1 MTTVTTRIDEE
12 TQSRLDQLAKATDRS
27 RSWLVADAIRR
38 YVEEEGWQVA
48 AIEEGVRQADAGD
61 FATEDEVKAAFADW
75 GVDVRLPI
83 LQSELASSGLAGYAG
98 NCHLYRSGFPES
110 RQSCRGAYLAGRPK
124 TLFVG

>member
-61 FATEDEVKAAFADW
+61 FATEDEVKGAFAEW
-75 GVDVRLPI
+75 GVDVR
-83 LQSELASSGLAGYAG
+83 
-98 NCHLYRSGFPES
+98 
-110 RQSCRGAYLAGRPK
+110 
-124 TLFVG
+124 

>member
-27 RSWLVADAIRR
+27 RSWPVADAIRR

-61 FATEDEVKAAFADW
+61 FATEDEVKAAFAEW
-75 GVDVRLPI
+75 GVDVR
-83 LQSELASSGLAGYAG
+83 
-98 NCHLYRSGFPES
+98 
-110 RQSCRGAYLAGRPK
+110 
-124 TLFVG
+124 

>member
-12 TQSRLDQLAKATDRS
+12 TQSRLDQLAKATERS

-61 FATEDEVKAAFADW
+61 FATEDEVKTAFAEW
-75 GVDVRLPI
+75 GVDVR
-83 LQSELASSGLAGYAG
+83 
-98 NCHLYRSGFPES
+98 
-110 RQSCRGAYLAGRPK
+110 
-124 TLFVG
+124 

>member
-61 FATEDEVKAAFADW
+61 FATEDEVKAAFAEW
-75 GVDVRLPI
+75 GGDVR
-83 LQSELASSGLAGYAG
+83 
-98 NCHLYRSGFPES
+98 
-110 RQSCRGAYLAGRPK
+110 
-124 TLFVG
+124 

>member
-27 RSWLVADAIRR
+27 SSWLVADAIRR

-61 FATEDEVKAAFADW
+61 FATEDEVKAAFAEW
-75 GVDVRLPI
+75 GVDVR
-83 LQSELASSGLAGYAG
+83 
-98 NCHLYRSGFPES
+98 
-110 RQSCRGAYLAGRPK
+110 
-124 TLFVG
+124 

>member
-12 TQSRLDQLAKATDRS
+12 TQSRLDQLPKATDRS

-61 FATEDEVKAAFADW
+61 FATEDEVKAAFAEW
-75 GVDVRLPI
+75 GVDVR
-83 LQSELASSGLAGYAG
+83 
-98 NCHLYRSGFPES
+98 
-110 RQSCRGAYLAGRPK
+110 
-124 TLFVG
+124 

>member
-1 MTTVTTRIDEE
+1 MTTVTTRIDED

-61 FATEDEVKAAFADW
+61 FATEDEVKAAFAEW
-75 GVDVRLPI
+75 GVDVR
-83 LQSELASSGLAGYAG
+83 
-98 NCHLYRSGFPES
+98 
-110 RQSCRGAYLAGRPK
+110 
-124 TLFVG
+124 

>member
-48 AIEEGVRQADAGD
+48 AIEEGVRQAEAGD
-61 FATEDEVKAAFADW
+61 FATEDEVKAAFAEW
-75 GVDVRLPI
+75 GVDAR
-83 LQSELASSGLAGYAG
+83 
-98 NCHLYRSGFPES
+98 
-110 RQSCRGAYLAGRPK
+110 
-124 TLFVG
+124 

>member
-61 FATEDEVKAAFADW
+61 FATEDEVKAAFAEW
-75 GVDVRLPI
+75 GVDVR
-83 LQSELASSGLAGYAG
+83 
-98 NCHLYRSGFPES
+98 
-110 RQSCRGAYLAGRPK
+110 
-124 TLFVG
+124 